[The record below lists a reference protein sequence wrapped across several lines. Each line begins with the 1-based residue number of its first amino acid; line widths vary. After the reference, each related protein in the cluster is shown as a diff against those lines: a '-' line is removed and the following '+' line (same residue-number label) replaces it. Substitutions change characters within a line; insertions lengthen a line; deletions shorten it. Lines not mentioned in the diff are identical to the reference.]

1 MSHVTGIIVNIRE
14 GLRVWPLGPCV
25 QQTLAGVRVRDEIP
39 VVRARSREWEAGPA
53 KYD

>member
-39 VVRARSREWEAGPA
+39 HSREWEDGPA